1 MSLIFAIVK
10 EIPSIAIEPFL
21 IQYFNHLLST
31 ETSNNQLS
39 LINSFLS
46 LELIDEFYLYTSMN
60 SNSDLNIKNP
70 FIIDDNWEVKNK
82 QMLDD
87 DQLTVLE
94 KKEKCLQ
101 EL

>member
-1 MSLIFAIVK
+1 
-10 EIPSIAIEPFL
+10 
-21 IQYFNHLLST
+21 
-31 ETSNNQLS
+31 
-39 LINSFLS
+39 
-46 LELIDEFYLYTSMN
+46 MN